1 MAHDSRLTDEK
12 EQEFNRRLF
21 KAISES
27 DFDEVQRIEQ
37 EREALEKSAPPAQSP
52 TASSPIEE
60 DDDVYIPEPIKK
72 PAFEDD
78 EDDEPI
84 DDKVTNPLEG
94 LNLSKDTSDEPA
106 EDTASQPETSS
117 PDQETAP
124 QENPEPEPQAK
135 QEAPQ
140 PTPQENTVDSKFQDL
155 DETNPPTTAQGT
167 DAIPADKASTPTTA
181 LDWDDDEDD
190 ELEEPNQKLTD
201 KFKTWLAQDDK
212 NKWIATIGA
221 LAVVLLIILGLIAV
235 TSGGKKE
242 EPAPQQPQPAQQQE
256 EQPENDNQSAADIPG
271 NLAPVNV
278 EASCANDD
286 SDPAA
291 MFTPDESKAWVC
303 QRAMGI
309 DGVPVTIDLG
319 TESTISSVSI
329 VPGFN
334 HVEPRG
340 EDQWTNH
347 RVVTKALWEFDD
359 NNKTRLI
366 QDIVPSKSAA
376 QLDVPDVHART
387 VTLTIMQTQP
397 ADEAAPQPAPGSEE
411 DTFAVSNV
419 TITGSGK

>member
-37 EREALEKSAPPAQSP
+37 EREALEKSAPPAQS
-52 TASSPIEE
+52 TAASSPIEE

-94 LNLSKDTSDEPA
+94 LNLSKDTSDDPVDDTSPEPQ
-106 EDTASQPETSS
+106 TPN
-117 PDQETAP
+117 PDQETK
-124 QENPEPEPQAK
+124 PQAEQK
-135 QEAPQ
+135 PPQ
-140 PTPQENTVDSKFQDL
+140 PAPQENTVDNKFQDL
-155 DETNPPTTAQGT
+155 DETNPPITDQGT
-167 DAIPADKASTPTTA
+167 DVIPADKADTPATA

-201 KFKTWLAQDDK
+201 KFKTWISQDDK

-235 TSGGKKE
+235 TSGGKEE
-242 EPAPQQPQPAQQQE
+242 EPAPQQPQPAQQE

-278 EASCANDD
+278 EASCANED

-291 MFTPDESKAWVC
+291 MFTPDDSKAWVC

>member
-21 KAISES
+21 QAISKS

-37 EREALEKSAPPAQSP
+37 EREALEKSTPSTDAHPA
-52 TASSPIEE
+52 ASPIEE
-60 DDDVYIPEPIKK
+60 DDDVYIPEPVKK

-78 EDDEPI
+78 EDEEPI
-84 DDKVTNPLEG
+84 DEKVTNPLEG
-94 LNLSKDTSDEPA
+94 LNLSKDTSDESVGSA
-106 EDTASQPETSS
+106 EPETTA
-117 PDQETAP
+117 PDRETKTQAGQETEPQAEQNPPQPDP
-124 QENPEPEPQAK
+124 QEN
-135 QEAPQ
+135 
-140 PTPQENTVDSKFQDL
+140 NDVNNKFNDL
-155 DETNPPTTAQGT
+155 DESAPPTTAQGT
-167 DAIPADKASTPTTA
+167 DAIPADKAAAPATT
-181 LDWDDDEDD
+181 LEWDDEEDEEDTTD
-190 ELEEPNQKLTD
+190 NKKLTD
-201 KFKTWLAQDDK
+201 KFKDWLVQDDK
-212 NKWIATIGA
+212 NKWIATIAA
-221 LAVVLLIILGLIAV
+221 LGVVLLIVLGLIAV

-256 EQPENDNQSAADIPG
+256 EEKPHNDNQSAADIPG

-278 EASCANDD
+278 EASCANED

-319 TESTISSVSI
+319 TESTISSVSM

-359 NNKTRLI
+359 SNKTRLI
-366 QDIVPSKSAA
+366 QDIVPSKSPA

-397 ADEAAPQPAPGSEE
+397 ADESAPQPEPGSEK
-411 DTFAVSNV
+411 DTFAISNV
-419 TITGSGK
+419 TITGSGN